1 MSTAAGVGM
10 GSRGCGEPHQESKDQ
25 TSLFF
30 HSQFYFF
37 LTQGMLCSLFS
48 SVCVDWE
55 RGILSGVVDIF
66 SSFNYFNTQRDMG
79 KVK

>member
-1 MSTAAGVGM
+1 
-10 GSRGCGEPHQESKDQ
+10 
-25 TSLFF
+25 
-30 HSQFYFF
+30 
-37 LTQGMLCSLFS
+37 MLCSLFS